1 MRGGLS
7 SRPGIS
13 FINNI
18 IYHILTMM
26 PRYYHQIRYWNL
38 DTNSGWH
45 HVSDTG
51 EMRVW
56 LLVLVITSH
65 CAGSNPEN
73 GQGRMVSMTP
83 YSAFMLGA
91 ATNTYGTNLANFWV
105 YNPENYKF
113 EDIKRCVC

>member
-1 MRGGLS
+1 M
-7 SRPGIS
+7 
-13 FINNI
+13 
-18 IYHILTMM
+18 
-26 PRYYHQIRYWNL
+26 
-38 DTNSGWH
+38 
-45 HVSDTG
+45 
-51 EMRVW
+51 W

-105 YNPENYKF
+105 YNRENYKF

>member
-1 MRGGLS
+1 M
-7 SRPGIS
+7 
-13 FINNI
+13 
-18 IYHILTMM
+18 
-26 PRYYHQIRYWNL
+26 
-38 DTNSGWH
+38 
-45 HVSDTG
+45 SDTG
-51 EMRVW
+51 ETLHW
-56 LLVLVITSH
+56 LLVPVITSD

-113 EDIKRCVC
+113 EDIKRLVC

>member
-1 MRGGLS
+1 M
-7 SRPGIS
+7 I
-13 FINNI
+13 
-18 IYHILTMM
+18 

-51 EMRVW
+51 ETLHW
-56 LLVLVITSH
+56 LLVPVITSD

-91 ATNTYGTNLANFWV
+91 ATNTYGANLANFWV